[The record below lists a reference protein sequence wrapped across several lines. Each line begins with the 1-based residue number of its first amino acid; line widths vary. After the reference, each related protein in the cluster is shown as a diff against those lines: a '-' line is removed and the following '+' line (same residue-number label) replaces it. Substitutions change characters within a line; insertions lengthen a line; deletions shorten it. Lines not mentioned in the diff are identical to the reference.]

1 MVAPAPAEARRT
13 GYAPRLFKLLS
24 ATTFFVGACIHT
36 GRVIVGRER
45 WVQEYFTPPVDI
57 AFGALILGATIPGV
71 ISWRRYTGGRGLR
84 FAYAFAMLMLLV
96 SIPLHLKTLF
106 TWSTDYLIVFPVWYS
121 LVEIPMFLL
130 LAYAMTRLQFDG
142 AKR

>member
-1 MVAPAPAEARRT
+1 MSAPQ
-13 GYAPRLFKLLS
+13 LFKTLS
-24 ATTFFVGACIHT
+24 CLTFLTGACIHT
-36 GRVIVGRER
+36 GRVLVGRER
-45 WVQEYFTPPVDI
+45 WVHDYFTPAVDI
-57 AFGALILGATIPGV
+57 VFGALITATAIPGV
-71 ISWRRYTGGRGLR
+71 MSWRRYSGGRGLR

-96 SIPLHLKTLF
+96 SVPLHLKTLF

-121 LVEIPMFLL
+121 LAEIPMFLF